1 MQFDLFE
8 SETFQS
14 MRQEIISMRESMMK
28 CNRAQFREIGLLK
41 KRVNL
46 LEAENQQLKQIEAKR
61 KVSTKAQLIPFF
73 GELLEVTK

>member
-1 MQFDLFE
+1 
-8 SETFQS
+8 
-14 MRQEIISMRESMMK
+14 MMMVRVK
-28 CNRAQFREIGLLK
+28 RVKNRRKIGLLK